1 MKTENY
7 LGMIAHIAPPPPKTT
22 PPPSINE
29 GGVQFHCRDVPWR
42 VSTDGLWNYS
52 MLRYSS
58 TIPPEPYTGQAM
70 ISLAWN
76 WHLPE
81 LVCGNSLRIGNNRK
95 DNVHKNNKGQ
105 TRTRRFAPSFQFS
118 VLSSSVFYTTY

>member
-7 LGMIAHIAPPPPKTT
+7 LGMIAHIALPPKNKKT
-22 PPPSINE
+22 PRLATRAGFDFIVETCHGASLRMGYGITPCCGIRQQYRP
-29 GGVQFHCRDVPWR
+29 
-42 VSTDGLWNYS
+42 
-52 MLRYSS
+52 RYS
-58 TIPPEPYTGQAM
+58 TM
-70 ISLAWN
+70 ISMAWN
-76 WHLPE
+76 WLLPE

-118 VLSSSVFYTTY
+118 VLSSSVFYTTH